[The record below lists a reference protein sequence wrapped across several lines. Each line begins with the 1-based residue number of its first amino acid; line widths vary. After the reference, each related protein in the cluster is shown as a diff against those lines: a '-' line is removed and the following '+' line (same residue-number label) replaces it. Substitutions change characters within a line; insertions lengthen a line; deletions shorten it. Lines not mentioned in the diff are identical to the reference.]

1 MSISSGLIVCI
12 ALFIYVQF
20 LITSLGKMWVFV
32 SQATR
37 MTAGEDNG
45 TINVNLKFKPG
56 KLTSSNVIRK
66 TPSGSHVSQGAESAV
81 GTNWNLREPERRHR
95 HCLCT
100 STPQSGARLLA
111 SGEEQERGKRLT
123 NTYQS
128 KTLIKTFI
136 LCWKQA
142 VDSFKCQSFH

>member
-1 MSISSGLIVCI
+1 MSISCGLIVCV
-12 ALFIYVQF
+12 ALFVYVQL

-32 SQATR
+32 SQATG

-45 TINVNLKFKPG
+45 TINVNLNFKPG

-66 TPSGSHVSQGAESAV
+66 MPPGSHVSQGAE
-81 GTNWNLREPERRHR
+81 TNRNCREPEQCHW

-100 STPQSGARLLA
+100 STPQSSARLPA
-111 SGEEQERGKRLT
+111 SGEEGKGKRLT
-123 NTYQS
+123 NKYQS